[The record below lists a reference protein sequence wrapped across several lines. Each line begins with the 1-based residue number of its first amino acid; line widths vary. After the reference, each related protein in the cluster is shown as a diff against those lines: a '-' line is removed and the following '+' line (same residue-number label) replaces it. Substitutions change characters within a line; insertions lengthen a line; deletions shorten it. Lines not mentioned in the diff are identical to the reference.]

1 MRMTG
6 ATNTE
11 TALIPTDTNDDTCIR
26 LWLHNRSPH
35 TQRACARGLDRFRQ
49 FVGKPL
55 AAVTLS
61 DMQAFADSL
70 ADLAPA
76 SQARTLASV
85 KSLFSFAHRLGY
97 LTFDVARAVRLP
109 QQRDA
114 LAAHILPEEAV
125 VRMIA
130 LEPNQRNRVLLK
142 VLYASGARVSEVC
155 CLTWRDSV
163 PREAG
168 GQITLLG
175 KGGKVRHVLPA
186 RVWDDLMT
194 LRGDAGD
201 DAPVFRSR
209 SGGGP
214 LSPVRVERIVR
225 AAAVRGGIAADVT
238 PHWLRHSHVS
248 HALDRGAPV
257 HLVQQTVGHA
267 SLATTTRYSHARPS
281 ESSGLYLVI

>member
-1 MRMTG
+1 ME
-6 ATNTE
+6 N
-11 TALIPTDTNDDTCIR
+11 ALIPADTNDDVCIR
-26 LWLHNRSPH
+26 LWLHNRAPH
-35 TQRACARGLDRFRQ
+35 TQRAYARDLDRFRL

-55 AAVTLS
+55 AAVTLT

-76 SQARTLASV
+76 SQARMLASI
-85 KSLFSFAHRLGY
+85 KSLFGYAHKLGY

-109 QQRDA
+109 PRRDT
-114 LAAHILPEEAV
+114 LAARILPEEGV
-125 VRMIA
+125 VRLIA

-155 CLTWRDSV
+155 GLRWRDCTS
-163 PREAG
+163 RDTG
-168 GQITLLG
+168 GQVTLFG
-175 KGGKVRHVLPA
+175 KGGRTRHVLLPT
-186 RVWDDLMT
+186 RVWEDLMA
-194 LRGDAGD
+194 LRGAAGD
-201 DAPVFRSR
+201 DDPVFRSR

-214 LSPVRVERIVR
+214 LSPLRVERVVR
-225 AAAVRGGIAADVT
+225 AAAARAGIAADVT

-281 ESSGLYLVI
+281 ESSRLYLAI